1 MAIVACSFGKLLATI
16 KSRGKNKCRTKAD
29 RGCGRRTVR
38 MGMNGRESDLDS
50 KWNVE
55 GVVWLISLT

>member
-1 MAIVACSFGKLLATI
+1 MAIVAGSFAKLLAAI

-38 MGMNGRESDLDS
+38 MRMNGRESDRDS

-55 GVVWLISLT
+55 GVVRLISLT